1 MSGKQWRMK
10 TGEVINIA
18 DMADSHLSNTI
29 AMLRRKGFVSNSDLS
44 MYLCSEPN
52 GEMAQE
58 LYFSELSRIKTHP
71 SLDEL
76 EAEQARRLTTACT
89 RQGAAVAPSSTNLGF
104 APCG

>member
-1 MSGKQWRMK
+1 MSSKQWRMK

-18 DMADSHLSNTI
+18 DMADSHLANTI
-29 AMLRRKGFVSNSDLS
+29 AMIRRKGFVSNSDLS

-58 LYFSELSRIKTHP
+58 LYFAELSRIKTHP
-71 SLDEL
+71 ALDEL
-76 EAEQARRLTTACT
+76 EAEQARRLTNACT
-89 RQGAAVAPSSTNLGF
+89 RQGAADAPSSNNLGF